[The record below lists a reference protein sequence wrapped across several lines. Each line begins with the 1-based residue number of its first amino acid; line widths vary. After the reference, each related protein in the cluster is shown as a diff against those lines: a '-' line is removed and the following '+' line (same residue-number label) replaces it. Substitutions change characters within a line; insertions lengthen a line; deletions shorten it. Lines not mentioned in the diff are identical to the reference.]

1 MDYLS
6 EFLCSKVDF
15 TKKKKNNEIGVTKL
29 KYFLKN
35 SFDEKKENLHKMKVL
50 SDKYL
55 KF

>member
-29 KYFLKN
+29 KKILKKVFKNEKN
-35 SFDEKKENLHKMKVL
+35 S
-50 SDKYL
+50 
-55 KF
+55 